1 MNRTQQV
8 YIQLISNSIND
19 KHKQIDFKEVDEKQ
33 LVRLCKFHKNTG
45 LIYGAMAR
53 QKDVPQNLLTI
64 FEKGFYTEM
73 MVYSRKM
80 TIFGM
85 VLDALNKKHIK
96 HIVLKG
102 MSYAKCYRQ
111 SEFRTMT
118 DMDLVVSPE
127 EIQRVDE
134 IFMDL
139 GGEFNYECSDEHVR
153 CYTINKITVEI
164 HTSAGYSK
172 YFHEAYDYEAY
183 FQKAIDESIC
193 VNDDTYEFLPYY
205 KIVYAIFHTAK
216 HFYESG
222 CGVRMLTDVAVLV
235 DYYKDDVDLRQM
247 WIDLEEMGLKK
258 FTISLFA
265 ICKKWFESGTERL
278 NDSTGQEEA
287 VKEIYMQMEHMEIAE
302 DYILSGGV
310 FGHKNVLGDMGEIS
324 HQNGKNNLTKML
336 KWAFPTYSHMRAHS
350 NWFKNKSAILL
361 PVAYVERFIRN
372 ANERGGF
379 IQWGRKLRKEK
390 KEKEIQRNIVKIM
403 GLGDE

>member
-19 KHKQIDFKEVDEKQ
+19 KHKQIDLKEVDEKQ

-45 LIYGAMAR
+45 LIYGALIR
-53 QKDVPQNLLTI
+53 QKNVPQNLLAI

-85 VLDALNKKHIK
+85 VLDALNKNHIK

-118 DMDLVVSPE
+118 DMDLVVSPK
-127 EIQRVDE
+127 EIQKVDE
-134 IFMDL
+134 ILRDL
-139 GGEFNYECSDEHVR
+139 GGEFHYECSDDYVR
-153 CYTINKITVEI
+153 CYQMNKITVEI

-172 YFHEAYDYEAY
+172 YFHKNYDYEAY
-183 FQKAIDESIC
+183 FRDAIEESIC
-193 VNDDTYEFLPYY
+193 IRDDTYEFLPYY

-247 WIDLEEMGLKK
+247 WIDLEEMGLQK

-265 ICKKWFESGTERL
+265 ICKKWFGLETELLSESMEEKTAEDIHFQTE
-278 NDSTGQEEA
+278 
-287 VKEIYMQMEHMEIAE
+287 QMEKAE

-310 FGHKNVLGDMGEIS
+310 FGHRNALGDMGEIS
-324 HQNGKNNLTKML
+324 HRNGKNDLTKML
-336 KWAFPTYSHMRAHS
+336 KWAFPSYRHMRAHS
-350 NWFKNKSAILL
+350 DWFKNKPAVLL

-372 ANERGGF
+372 ANERGGL
-379 IQWGRKLRKEK
+379 IQWGKNLRKEK
-390 KEKEIQRNIVKIM
+390 KRRKFRVVS
-403 GLGDE
+403 